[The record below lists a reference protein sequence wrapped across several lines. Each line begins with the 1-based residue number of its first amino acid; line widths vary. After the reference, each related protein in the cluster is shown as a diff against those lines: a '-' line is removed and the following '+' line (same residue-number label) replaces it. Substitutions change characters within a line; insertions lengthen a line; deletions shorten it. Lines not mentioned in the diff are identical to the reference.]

1 MIKTCQET
9 ISISRN
15 YRKHTV
21 WTTAVLQLSWNSPLE
36 CTHCEGKH
44 FAAQPTRC
52 LVSETESMI
61 ISKCYG
67 PLSFS
72 FSYGGVQVKN
82 SLRRRSTNTLL
93 KPSSP
98 SEGWILLLSIKEG
111 IRYPLPLPVHFSLQ
125 PLRIFSIELTL
136 LSTEHGA
143 LLNL

>member
-15 YRKHTV
+15 YRKHAV

-72 FSYGGVQVKN
+72 FSFLFFLWWGAGEELLEEEKHEYFAKTLLT
-82 SLRRRSTNTLL
+82 LRRLDT
-93 KPSSP
+93 P
-98 SEGWILLLSIKEG
+98 SEYQGGHTVSITPAC
-111 IRYPLPLPVHFSLQ
+111 PLFPA
-125 PLRIFSIELTL
+125 TL
-136 LSTEHGA
+136 K
-143 LLNL
+143 NL